1 MALPVPRKGES
12 KNNFISRYVKA
23 TKGQFAERQATQ
35 LALKAW
41 DEAKRKK

>member
-1 MALPVPRKGES
+1 MPVPIPRKGES

-23 TKGQFAERQATQ
+23 TRGQYPERQATQ